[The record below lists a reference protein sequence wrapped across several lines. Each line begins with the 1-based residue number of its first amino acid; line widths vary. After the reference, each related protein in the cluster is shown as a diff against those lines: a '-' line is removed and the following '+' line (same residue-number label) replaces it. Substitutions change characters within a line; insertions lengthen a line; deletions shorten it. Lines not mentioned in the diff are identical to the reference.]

1 MRITCMKVLA
11 VKTMK
16 NMSISTET
24 AENVILV

>member
-16 NMSISTET
+16 NMRMITET
-24 AENVILV
+24 AENVMLV